1 MSAPELFKTAYG
13 DVELAKLIKA
23 YEAKKAVY
31 QNNKDYYKAYFASE
45 KGKEVSLRNA
55 KKYYITHKEEVL
67 RKRREK
73 YHKMKAEKE
82 AAAPEQASV

>member
-1 MSAPELFKTAYG
+1 MSAEKFQTAYG
-13 DVELAKLIKA
+13 EVELAKLIKA

-31 QNNKDYYKAYFASE
+31 ENNKDYYKAYFASE

-55 KKYYITHKEEVL
+55 KKYYINHKEEVL

-73 YHKMKAEKE
+73 YHKLKAEKE
-82 AAAPEQASV
+82 AAEVV